1 MKGGPAREE
10 ACRQR
15 RFSSLL
21 RGLTAALALGAAVQ
35 AGAGGGPGPAGAQV
49 DAPPA
54 RAPAAAPRAEGG
66 AGDDR
71 GRAVQQGI
79 AVDFE
84 VTQLASG
91 GGGAAAA
98 GLREG
103 AAARFR
109 FRISDTTS
117 GKPLTGL
124 YPAAWMDTAASAPWV
139 ESEPNEC
146 KRKVES
152 FVGGALFARPEL
164 DLNGYYVLT
173 LNDDATLTVV
183 DPLFG
188 FGGSK
193 LLALIPLASP
203 GEDWALLA
211 GADRLFVALPASDSV
226 AVADTASFELVANLE
241 VGFHPRRV
249 ALQPDGGY
257 LWVLGDGAER
267 GGRGAAGSPGRPRGL
282 PRPGG
287 TGTGLSDGAEVF
299 EPRTL
304 ARVARIPLGR
314 GPHDIAFS
322 DDSRFAFITSR
333 DAGTVAI
340 VDVRRLVKTAEVT
353 AGRQPVSV
361 AFSAQGKVA
370 YVSNAAD
377 GTLVAID
384 GERRRVVARL
394 EAEPGL
400 GQIAFA
406 PGGRYAFVVNSRAD
420 LVHIVDAA
428 SNRIVQTAKVEHGPD
443 QIGFSTE
450 LAYVRHRDSETVL
463 TIPLKAIGN
472 PGSPVSVMDVPGGQE
487 PLGRGAPPSPA
498 AGIVKAPGAN
508 AVLIANPADRMIYFY
523 QEGMAAPM
531 GGFSNYDRQPRAVL
545 VVDRS
550 LRESSPGSYETV
562 AQLRRP
568 GRFEVAFF
576 LDAPRLVQ
584 CFEVTVAPDPAL
596 ARQRLASRPPRVEY
610 LGPSGAVPVGKP
622 FRVRLKLSDPATGAP
637 LRDLDDVTVL
647 CYRPPGNRQIRRH
660 AEQTD
665 AGTYEAELQLD
676 EPGGYHLYVSAPS
689 RQLPFD
695 KSPALE
701 LEAAA
706 R

>member
-1 MKGGPAREE
+1 MLLPVHGAGGG
-10 ACRQR
+10 ACR
-15 RFSSLL
+15 RFSSVLCSL
-21 RGLTAALALGAAVQ
+21 AAALALA
-35 AGAGGGPGPAGAQV
+35 
-49 DAPPA
+49 
-54 RAPAAAPRAEGG
+54 AAAPAGTGG
-66 AGDDR
+66 ET

-84 VTQLASG
+84 VTPVASG
-91 GGGAAAA
+91 AAA

-109 FRISDTTS
+109 FKISDTTS

-124 YPAAWMDTAASAPWV
+124 YPAAWMDAAPSTPWI

-152 FVGGALFARPEL
+152 YVGGGLFARPEV

-226 AVADTASFELVANLE
+226 AVADTAGFELVANLA

-257 LWVLGDGAER
+257 LWVLGDGGDR
-267 GGRGAAGSPGRPRGL
+267 SGGGGRPPDRSPGRPRGL
-282 PRPGG
+282 SRPGG
-287 TGTGLSDGAEVF
+287 TAGTGGAEVF
-299 EPRTL
+299 EPRNL

-322 DDSRFAFITSR
+322 DDSRFAFITNR
-333 DAGTVAI
+333 DAGTVSI
-340 VDVRRLVKTAEVT
+340 VDVRRLAKAAEVAT
-353 AGRQPVSV
+353 GRRPVSV

-370 YVSNAAD
+370 YVSDADD

-394 EAEPGL
+394 AAEPGL

-443 QIGFSTE
+443 QVGFSTE

-472 PGSPVSVMDVPGGQE
+472 PGSPVSVMDVPGGQK

-576 LDAPRLVQ
+576 LDAPRLLH
-584 CFEVTVAPDPAL
+584 CFELTVAPDPAL
-596 ARQRLASRPPRVEY
+596 ARQRLASLPPRVEY
-610 LGPSGAVPVGKP
+610 LGPSGTVAVGKP

-660 AEQTD
+660 AEQVE
-665 AGTYEAELQLD
+665 AGTYEAVLQLD
-676 EPGGYHLYVSAPS
+676 EPGGYHLYVSAAS
-689 RQLPFD
+689 RQLPFN

-701 LEAAA
+701 LEAATP
-706 R
+706 